1 MEIIFCELPKR
12 HGHSSQCAA
21 HYLING
27 FSLHYFNS
35 LVKNRWFII
44 SNGET
49 DTEHLTP
56 NKLMPRSA

>member
-1 MEIIFCELPKR
+1 
-12 HGHSSQCAA
+12 
-21 HYLING
+21 LING
-27 FSLHYFNS
+27 FSLHYFNP
-35 LVKNRWFII
+35 LVKNRWFIT